1 MSERAAIATEGEQSE
16 PSAVLER
23 LSWQLARRDDQR
35 VAQGLYAGEVIEE
48 MHELSEAGL
57 LDEFFVFLEEIGMM
71 AVLEQMEL
79 PGVQRVLVPTI
90 QFVLLYLLKV
100 LFGGQSMNEL
110 PRWLFSNVALMEL
123 VGFNARQ
130 VEAGLTKRGEAQR
143 KTKPKQG
150 PLTPQCLADNISKL
164 SREQMET
171 LFNQMVRCVVGWGLL
186 DGERIAALDG
196 SKLETPKTYEGCG
209 KLKQTRS
216 VKVKGQKERATEEYY
231 VYGWKVLVLID
242 VQTRLPLAMKVVTIQ
257 EYEGRWLLPLLEQ
270 AQRNL
275 GTYGHIGTI
284 VIDRGYLDGE
294 DLWQVHQQG
303 VIFVVVGKA
312 NMTVTQDAQALA
324 KRERVQVR
332 ERVVRHGHG
341 KTAREERL
349 RTELV
354 GIEGLTTYDDYGEP
368 SQTQYAHRRD
378 YQGQPI
384 NAVVVRRW
392 DNRLPTGD
400 GTVYLTNGPVSD
412 PFVVFD
418 SYDWRSVIENGIFK
432 EGKHPWH
439 LGRFPK
445 KTEAAVIVHC
455 HFTLLVMALCTA
467 FRLWQAQQA
476 ATLAHPSEIG
486 SLLSTALLAGEG
498 TARWRLRLKEENRDK
513 VIVFVAEVYGIFHLA
528 ELAVLSGLRLQRL
541 PAQLGS
547 RQAIL
552 ERFGISP

>member
-1 MSERAAIATEGEQSE
+1 MSTRAAKAAEEQSE
-16 PSAVLER
+16 PSAVMER
-23 LSWQLARRDDQR
+23 LSWQLAYRDDAR
-35 VAQGLYAGEVIEE
+35 VGQALYGGEEIEE

-57 LDEFFVFLEEIGMM
+57 LDEFFVFVEQVGMM
-71 AVLEQMEL
+71 AVLEQLHL
-79 PGVQRVLVPTI
+79 PEVQRVLVPTV

-100 LFGGQSMNEL
+100 LFGGQSMNAL

-130 VEAGLTKRGEAQR
+130 VEEGLTKRGDAQR
-143 KTKPKQG
+143 KSKKKQG
-150 PLTPQCLADNISKL
+150 PLSPQCLADNISKL
-164 SREQMET
+164 SPEQLET
-171 LFNQMVRCVVGWGLL
+171 LFNQMVVCLVNWGLL
-186 DGERIAALDG
+186 SGERMAALDG
-196 SKLETPKTYEGCG
+196 SKLPTPESYEGCG
-209 KLKQTRS
+209 KVKQTRS

-242 VQTRLPLAMKVVTIQ
+242 VQTRLPLCMKVVQIQ

-275 GTYGHIGTI
+275 GARGHISTI

-294 DLWQVHQQG
+294 DLWQVHQQR
-303 VIFVVVGKA
+303 VMFVVVGKA
-312 NMTVTQDAQALA
+312 NMAVTQDAQALA
-324 KRERVQVR
+324 KGERAHVR

-354 GIEGLTTYDDYGEP
+354 GIEGLTTYDAYGDVN
-368 SQTQYAHRRD
+368 QTQYAHRRD

-392 DNRLPTGD
+392 DNRVPETS
-400 GTVYLTNGPVSD
+400 GTVYLTNGSVSD

-439 LGRFPK
+439 LGQFPK
-445 KTEAAVIVHC
+445 KTEAAVVVHC
-455 HFTLLVMALCTA
+455 HFTLLVMGLCTA
-467 FRLWQAQQA
+467 FRLWQAQPA
-476 ATLAHPSEIG
+476 AAPTHQTQTPAS
-486 SLLSTALLAGEG
+486 LSTALLAGEG

-513 VIVFVAEVYGIFHLA
+513 VIVFLGEAYGIFHLA
-528 ELAVLSGLRLQRL
+528 ELAVLTGMRLHRLPSHLGSPQTILQRY
-541 PAQLGS
+541 
-547 RQAIL
+547 
-552 ERFGISP
+552 GISP